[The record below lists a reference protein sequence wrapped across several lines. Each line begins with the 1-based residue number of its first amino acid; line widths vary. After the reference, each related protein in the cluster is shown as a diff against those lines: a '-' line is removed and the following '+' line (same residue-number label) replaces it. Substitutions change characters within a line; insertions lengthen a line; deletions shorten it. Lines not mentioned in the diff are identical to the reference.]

1 LRTRGFLVTRGHAL
15 DGLAA
20 ADTVVFDKTGTLTT
34 GEVRLAE
41 VRTKPASA
49 TRDECLRVAARLEAL
64 SAHPIAAAFAAL
76 ARAPGRGVSRPSR
89 RRPGRP

>member
-1 LRTRGFLVTRGHAL
+1 MPVRRRVIHLPALRARGFLVTRGHAL

-41 VRTKPASA
+41 VRTPGE
-49 TRDECLRVAARLEAL
+49 RDAAACLRIAASLEAL
-64 SAHPIAAAFAAL
+64 SA
-76 ARAPGRGVSRPSR
+76 GV
-89 RRPGRP
+89 